1 MENVL
6 AIKRELIKEFLPQK
20 DVSFEIPETLV
31 DIIINNYEFLPR
43 SKAELDPSYKQ
54 IIPYVVLC
62 NGENVYVTRR
72 LKKGAESRLHG
83 LLSLGIGGHINPESD
98 GNGSDVLYR
107 GMIRE
112 INEEVNTIALSQ
124 LSPRGVINDDTNE
137 VGSVHLGLFYT
148 LEVSEET
155 SIRETEKL
163 EGFWL
168 KRSELPG
175 FTEQMETW
183 SQLIISELSK
193 ESE

>member
-6 AIKRELIKEFLPQK
+6 AVKRELIKEFLPQK

-155 SIRETEKL
+155 GIRETEKL

-168 KRSELPG
+168 KRSDLPD

>member
-1 MENVL
+1 M
-6 AIKRELIKEFLPQK
+6 
-20 DVSFEIPETLV
+20 
-31 DIIINNYEFLPR
+31 
-43 SKAELDPSYKQ
+43 
-54 IIPYVVLC
+54 
-62 NGENVYVTRR
+62 
-72 LKKGAESRLHG
+72 
-83 LLSLGIGGHINPESD
+83 
-98 GNGSDVLYR
+98 LYG

-155 SIRETEKL
+155 GIRETEKL

>member
-1 MENVL
+1 M
-6 AIKRELIKEFLPQK
+6 F
-20 DVSFEIPETLV
+20 S
-31 DIIINNYEFLPR
+31 IINNYEFLPR

-155 SIRETEKL
+155 GIRETEKL